1 MTAAFVMAIAAP
13 LQAREIKMTAQTVR
27 EISGSAFT
35 DAIEML
41 AIIEVLEAGN
51 QKPVIK
57 GVNDAGAGRAGEHIK
72 RALFTRLH
80 FLVARCYGKTRRK
93 DRHARKAFE
102 ILKDP
107 KIAAE
112 MQNSADL
119 KDAQSMWEA
128 CCNDNRL
135 KAFIHFRDKFLAH
148 LREPDAEVGTPT
160 YGEVFAL
167 ARATAAALEK
177 LAHATGVVT
186 LTLESQIPAHKE
198 SARKFFAPWVKA

>member
-1 MTAAFVMAIAAP
+1 MAIAAP

-27 EISGSAFT
+27 EISASAFT

-119 KDAQSMWEA
+119 KTPSQCGRPVATTTDSRRLSIFGISFLLIYASLMLRWEHQ
-128 CCNDNRL
+128 L
-135 KAFIHFRDKFLAH
+135 TEKFLRWRGRRP
-148 LREPDAEVGTPT
+148 LR
-160 YGEVFAL
+160 L
-167 ARATAAALEK
+167 RN
-177 LAHATGVVT
+177 
-186 LTLESQIPAHKE
+186 
-198 SARKFFAPWVKA
+198 